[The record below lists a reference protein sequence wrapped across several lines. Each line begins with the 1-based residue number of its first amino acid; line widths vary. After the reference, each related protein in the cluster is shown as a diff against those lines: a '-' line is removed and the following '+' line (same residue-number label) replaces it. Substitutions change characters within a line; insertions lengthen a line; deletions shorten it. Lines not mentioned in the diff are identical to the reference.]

1 MIVQPY
7 NLDIGEKSDSINNVI
22 PLTAHSFRPW
32 LNRRAHVGLSL
43 TWPNPGL
50 GFHSS
55 LNSSTVDD
63 ELPTGDNVPRCSGT
77 AQPDMLAPRRSESSL
92 WVECDDV
99 CMQQHHPSQIL
110 QAITL
115 ARQHAVGREQRL
127 ALPQSAPS
135 WVHVDACSWCCTRV
149 CGQYQT
155 RGNPAAP
162 QRCEGVQT
170 TCRRIPLAARLLLT

>member
-1 MIVQPY
+1 MKGPRGAESHGRTQ
-7 NLDIGEKSDSINNVI
+7 
-22 PLTAHSFRPW
+22 A
-32 LNRRAHVGLSL
+32 
-43 TWPNPGL
+43 GL
-50 GFHSS
+50 GSHSS
-55 LNSSTVDD
+55 LNSSTADH

-77 AQPDMLAPRRSESSL
+77 AQPDMLAPRRSESSR

-99 CMQQHHPSQIL
+99 CMQHHPSQIL
-110 QAITL
+110 QAIIL
-115 ARQHAVGREQRL
+115 ARQHAVGCERRL
-127 ALPQSAPS
+127 ALPQSATS
-135 WVHVDACSWCCTRV
+135 RVHVATSSWCCTRV